1 MKIVVLEP
9 LGVTP
14 EKLERITLPLK
25 ERGHQITFYS
35 TRAQTAREQ
44 ISRAQEANVL
54 VIANQPL
61 KKEVLQACPQLKLIS
76 VAFTGVDHVDTSY
89 AQSRGISVCNAAGYS
104 THAAAEL
111 AISLALAL
119 LRHGAKADRAV
130 RAGQDKSGLLGRE
143 LYGKTFAIVGT
154 GAIGGHTAQLAK
166 AFGCRVIAYS
176 RTPRPQLV
184 RQGVTY
190 MPLNQL
196 LQEADIL
203 SLHLPLTPETK
214 NLIGEKELELMKPS
228 ALLINTARGPLVDQ
242 NALRLAL
249 QNKRLAGAG
258 IDVFDQE
265 PPLPPAHPLLGAPN
279 TLLTPHIGF
288 YTQEALVQR
297 AQIVFENILKWEDK
311 TPQNQII

>member
-44 ISRAQEANVL
+44 ISRAQEADVL

-111 AISLALAL
+111 AISMALAL
-119 LRHGAKADRAV
+119 LRRGLEADRAV

-154 GAIGGHTAQLAK
+154 GAIGSHTAQLAK
-166 AFGCRVIAYS
+166 AFGCRVIACS
-176 RTPRPQLV
+176 RTPRPQLI